1 MRPCYLK
8 EVTVKEYSKPVRYA
22 LAREHLV
29 TLKFMVEGY
38 YGWYPLEQSIGIV
51 CNVDLPYQ
59 IPEHPIEKLTKL
71 LRDGAIP
78 YYFGYYYEDDGKL
91 AHDIESLM
99 EYSQRNITKL

>member
-1 MRPCYLK
+1 MRPCYLR
-8 EVTVKEYSKPVRYA
+8 EVAVRERSRPVRYA

-38 YGWYPLEQSIGIV
+38 CGWYPLEQSISLV

-59 IPEHPIEKLTKL
+59 ALEHPIEKLIKL
-71 LRDGAIP
+71 LRDGSIS
-78 YYFGYYYEDDGKL
+78 YYFGYYYEDDDKL

-99 EYSQRNITKL
+99 GYSQRNITKM